1 MVKMLLVG
9 LVFGLLLV
17 GGVLFMQEYSI
28 PQLIPVDYNC
38 EEHPGFI
45 SDRNP
50 FPFESPQHYINR
62 HAGAVKTQ
70 IEEICGV

>member
-1 MVKMLLVG
+1 MVRQVVRPTTTPTPTAKIVTAKT
-9 LVFGLLLV
+9 
-17 GGVLFMQEYSI
+17 I
-28 PQLIPVDYNC
+28 DYNC
-38 EEHPGFI
+38 EEHPEFI
-45 SDRNP
+45 SDRKP